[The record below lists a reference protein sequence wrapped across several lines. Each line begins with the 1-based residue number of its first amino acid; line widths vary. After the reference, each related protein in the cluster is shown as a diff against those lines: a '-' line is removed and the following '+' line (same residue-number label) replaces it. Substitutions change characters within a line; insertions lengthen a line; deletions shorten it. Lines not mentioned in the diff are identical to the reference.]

1 MNNYTRILAL
11 AGAALIWGSALAGNQ
26 IQLCDAGIPSEGVE
40 VSRIPSASRVA
51 AGMKGVKPASVVN
64 RSVGVA
70 SPALARVK
78 ASAAAP
84 ANVGYVDGGDKVTLS
99 WNAVTGATSYKV
111 YEAGATSSDIKTLGT
126 TSGTSFE
133 IQRQTDTGDGAIT
146 LFGVTAVVGGEESQ
160 IAASPVLTTGAIA
173 PLPWKE
179 SFRNGQT
186 DKFFWTE
193 RSSDEQWGLLTDA
206 SGLASS
212 DGDNGIFAFMAL
224 ETGDYINLHTGK
236 IALTGN
242 PFLVFNRYYRP
253 TQNVELTV
261 KASFP
266 DGTTRQVFKS
276 VNNGT
281 AAAYWKSEVVDLSAY
296 KDYRYGTLSFEY
308 VSLDNFPSGGA
319 LVALD
324 AIQVID
330 NKKVDVAAELL
341 LPAKVMKGH
350 TVSGELLLTNNSL
363 TATPALSV
371 NVSVNG
377 TAIISGT
384 LEGTL
389 PALGRGLLP
398 LEIPTSSLSTA
409 TELAVTAEV
418 TVAGDEVADNN
429 RDAVA
434 VALEQTWRNP
444 VGSLRAFRT
453 PENGISLEWTAPA
466 LNSKA
471 VEDGFEDY
479 APWATEFGEWTTVD
493 NDKAFHGGV
502 FPVSDYP
509 GQQEQFAFKI
519 MTPEEIGE
527 ENNARSGRSYLGA
540 PFGVLD
546 DPDEGATYAASDAWL
561 ISPELS
567 GEAHTGSFYA
577 ASTPEWNSWWER
589 FDQTD
594 ETFYIM
600 YSTTG
605 NAPADFKD
613 YCYAGS
619 ISNKKVVDD
628 EHYVKVEFAI
638 PEGARYFAIHHTTPA
653 GDGCM
658 LRLDD
663 FSYTAGG
670 TPVAYNVYADG
681 EMIGKAD
688 GMSHLDAEPQAAKY
702 AVTAVYRDGSES
714 LPVEFLASEASL
726 DLSASDSAAAPFD
739 IYNLQG
745 VAVRRGV
752 VSADEAGLAPGIY
765 VAKGKKIVIR

>member
-1 MNNYTRILAL
+1 MNNHTSFAAL
-11 AGAALIWGSALAGNQ
+11 AIAALVAGTAYGADLARFAAVDGISTGLTAVSPADPARASAGMTGKGAAPFSARTMA
-26 IQLCDAGIPSEGVE
+26 D
-40 VSRIPSASRVA
+40 
-51 AGMKGVKPASVVN
+51 
-64 RSVGVA
+64 VA
-70 SPALARVK
+70 SPSSRVM
-78 ASAAAP
+78 ASVAAP
-84 ANVGYVDGGDKVTLS
+84 SQVGYTDYGDKVTLR
-99 WNAVTGATSYKV
+99 WNPVAGATGYNI
-111 YEAGATSSDIKTLGT
+111 YEAGATSADIKTLGT
-126 TSGTSFE
+126 T
-133 IQRQTDTGDGAIT
+133 TDTAFDIVRPTDSGEDAIT
-146 LFGVTAVVGGEESQ
+146 LFGVTAVADGTESQ

-173 PLPWKE
+173 PLPWTE

-193 RSSDEQWGLLTDA
+193 RSSDQQWGLLTDA
-206 SGLASS
+206 SGLPSM

-236 IALTGN
+236 IALGGN
-242 PFLVFNRYYRP
+242 PYLVFTRYYRP
-253 TQNVELTV
+253 TQDVELTV
-261 KASFP
+261 VASFP
-266 DGTTRQVFKS
+266 DGTSAQVFKS

-281 AAAYWKSEVVDLSAY
+281 SAAYWKSEIVDLSAY
-296 KDYRYGTLSFEY
+296 KDYRYCTLSFNY
-308 VSLDNFPSGGA
+308 LSKADFPSGGA

-324 AIQVID
+324 GLQVLD
-330 NKKVDVAAELL
+330 NKKVDVAAGLL
-341 LPAKVMKGH
+341 LPSKVMKGQ
-350 TVSGELLLTNNSL
+350 VVQGDLVIQNNSL
-363 TATPALSV
+363 YNTPAL
-371 NVSVNG
+371 NVKVAVNG
-377 TAIISGT
+377 TPIIDGPLNGT
-384 LEGTL
+384 LG
-389 PALGRGLLP
+389 ALGRGLLS
-398 LEIPTSSLSTA
+398 IQVPTSSLSQGDR
-409 TELAVTAEV
+409 LDITAEL
-418 TVAGDEVADNN
+418 TVEGDEVAENN
-429 RDAVA
+429 AAAVS

-444 VGSLRAFRT
+444 VGSLQAFRT

-479 APWATEFGEWTTVD
+479 EPWATEFGEWTTVD
-493 NDKAFHGGV
+493 NDLAFHGGV

-527 ENNARSGRSYLGA
+527 ENNSNSGRSYLGA

-577 ASTPEWNSWWER
+577 ASTPAYNAWWDKY
-589 FDQTD
+589 DQTD

-605 NAPADFKD
+605 NAATDFKD

-619 ISNKKVVDD
+619 ISNKKIVDD
-628 EHYVKVEFAI
+628 EHYVKVEFVI

-681 EMIGKAD
+681 EMIGKVD
-688 GMSHLDAEPQAAKY
+688 GMSCLDAEPRAAKY

-726 DLSASDSAAAPFD
+726 DLDASDSVAAPFD

-752 VSADEAGLAPGIY
+752 VSADDAGLAPGIY